1 MKKFLAAFCAL
12 MLGLLAGNSA
22 FAAYPDH
29 PVTMIVPF
37 GAGGSNDLPA
47 RFLASMLEKK
57 LGQPIVVQNVVG
69 AGGTI
74 GTTQIAEAKP
84 DGYTIGFDPTGA
96 LCLQPH
102 MNKLAYGVDSFQF
115 LGMVTQ
121 QPVTLMTGKNAPWKN
136 LEEMVKIVKEAP
148 GKYVVGISGRGNMS
162 HVPVLALAKH
172 YGLQFRYVTYRS
184 TPEIMKEIAA
194 DRVQLHADNPV
205 ALSQY
210 DVFGLIQFS
219 DKKVDNL
226 PMPNSKD
233 IGLNNNFVMWQAVIA
248 PKGLP
253 KDVLDTLVKA
263 LDEVVHTPE
272 YADGVR
278 KLGIN
283 PWWLGPEDAQKFYS
297 EEFAAYG
304 EALKEAMSAGKEEK
318 KEDKKP

>member
-1 MKKFLAAFCAL
+1 MKRFIKLPYMALA
-12 MLGLLAGNSA
+12 LLVLSVGVARA
-22 FAAYPDH
+22 EFPDH
-29 PVTMIVPF
+29 PITMIVPF

-47 RFLASMLEKK
+47 RFLAGMMEKE
-57 LGQPIVVQNVVG
+57 LGQPVIVQNVVG

-74 GTTQIAEAKP
+74 GTTQIAQAKP

-102 MNKLAYGVDSFQF
+102 MNKLEYGVDSFQF
-115 LGMVTQ
+115 LGMVAQ

-172 YGLQFRYVTYRS
+172 YGLNFRYVTHRS

-194 DRVQLHADNPV
+194 GRVHLHADNPV

-226 PMPNSKD
+226 DMPNSAD
-233 IGLNNNFVMWQAVIA
+233 IGLNKNFVMWQAVIG
-248 PKGLP
+248 PKGIPDDALN
-253 KDVLDTLVKA
+253 KLVSTLDKI
-263 LDEVVHTPE
+263 VHTQE

-283 PWWLGPEDAQKFYS
+283 PWWLGPKEAQEFYNV
-297 EEFAAYG
+297 EFAAYG
-304 EALKEAMSAGKEEK
+304 DVLKEALESAKAEEK
-318 KEDKKP
+318 K

>member
-1 MKKFLAAFCAL
+1 MKIFLKTTLALLVMALFCAT
-12 MLGLLAGNSA
+12 GAKA
-22 FAAYPDH
+22 EFPDH
-29 PVTMIVPF
+29 SITMIVPF

-47 RFLASMLEKK
+47 RFLASMMEKE
-57 LGQPIVVQNVVG
+57 LGQPVIVQNVVG

-74 GTTQIAEAKP
+74 GTTQIAQAKP

-102 MNKLAYGVDSFQF
+102 MNKLEYGVDSFQF

-172 YGLQFRYVTYRS
+172 YGLNFRYVTYRS

-194 DRVQLHADNPV
+194 GRVALHADNPV

-210 DVFGLIQFS
+210 DIFGLLQFS

-226 PMPNSKD
+226 DMPNSKD
-233 IGLNNNFVMWQAVIA
+233 IGLNKNFVMWQAVIA

-253 KDVLDTLVKA
+253 EDILNKLVTTLDKI
-263 LDEVVHTPE
+263 VHTQE

-283 PWWLGPEDAQKFYS
+283 PWWLGPKDAQEFYDV
-297 EEFAAYG
+297 EFAAYG
-304 EALKEAMSAGKEEK
+304 EALKDALSQNAAPDTEK
-318 KEDKKP
+318 K

>member
-1 MKKFLAAFCAL
+1 MKGFLRIFGLAL
-12 MLGLLAGNSA
+12 ACVLFAGVSA
-22 FAAYPDH
+22 HAAYPDK
-29 PVTMIVPF
+29 PITMIVPF

-47 RFLASMLEKK
+47 RLLAEMMEKR
-57 LGQPIVVQNVVG
+57 LGVPVVVQNVVG
-69 AGGTI
+69 AGGTV

-121 QPVTLMTGKNAPWKN
+121 QPVTLMTGNNAPWKD
-136 LEEMVKIVKEAP
+136 LDEMIKMVQENP

-162 HVPVLALAKH
+162 HVPVLALAKK
-172 YGLQFRYVTYRS
+172 YNLNFRYVTQTS
-184 TPEIMKEIAA
+184 TPEVMKEIAA
-194 DRVQLHADNPV
+194 GRVHLHADNPV

-210 DVFGLIQFS
+210 DIKGLLQFS

-226 PMPNSKD
+226 PMPNSAD
-233 IGLNNNFVMWQAVIA
+233 IGLDKNFIMWQAVIA

-253 KDVLDTLVKA
+253 EDVLNTLVTT
-263 LDEVVHTPE
+263 LDEIVHTPE
-272 YADGVR
+272 YAEGVR

-283 PWWLGPEDAQKFYS
+283 PWWLGPKEAQEYYD
-297 EEFAAYG
+297 EEFVAYG
-304 EALKEAMSAGKEEK
+304 EALKEAMGKE
-318 KEDKKP
+318 